1 MGRSTSRMKTGSPAS
16 FRPARHSRSSPRTIS
31 TNIRSARRRSRNASV
46 SHNAW
51 RRSLEIVKSRST
63 PRPRRQQRRNAQGF
77 LGVLCELYVQTSH
90 FFTGSVTKLRLKPPS
105 EASLLGG
112 RSAAAAKT
120 ASKAERPKTCFICE
134 DIGFR
139 RCLDLPRSLRRGF
152 VVQNHCRA
160 DRREE
165 EADVQHR

>member
-1 MGRSTSRMKTGSPAS
+1 MGILAPV
-16 FRPARHSRSSPRTIS
+16 
-31 TNIRSARRRSRNASV
+31 ARRYVMSGSR
-46 SHNAW
+46 
-51 RRSLEIVKSRST
+51 LEVVNKSRST
-63 PRPRRQQRRNAQGF
+63 QRPRRPPRRNAQGF
-77 LGVLCELYVQTSH
+77 LRVLCVQTSH

-139 RCLDLPRSLRRGF
+139 RCLGLRT
-152 VVQNHCRA
+152 RA
-160 DRREE
+160 ARRAE
-165 EADVQHR
+165 